1 LEADQVVATDP
12 PAGTEITTGDVITI
26 TVSNGE
32 IPQDILLPDWTGLTL
47 QETLE
52 AIRQLEL
59 RTGIV
64 TTPNPVYTPHAQLE
78 AERVITTDPPAGTE
92 ITTGDVITIT
102 VSNGQVPN

>member
-1 LEADQVVATDP
+1 MITTDP
-12 PAGTEITTGDVITI
+12 PAGTQITTGDTITI

-47 QETLE
+47 EQTLQ
-52 AIRQLEL
+52 AIRQLQL

-64 TTPNPVYTPHAQLE
+64 ITPTPVYAPHAQLE
-78 AERVITTDPPAGTE
+78 AERVITTDPPAGTQ
-92 ITTGDVITIT
+92 ITTGDTITIT